1 MYPIFLEIKIKE
13 ELMKTKK
20 ILSVIYFSLIL
31 ILIAQSSNYAQISVV
46 VSSSSGEKLT
56 KNEVKEIF
64 SGVRLTWSNGSKIQ
78 VVDQS
83 ESQIGNKFY
92 EVFIGKSV
100 NQIRVQWTK
109 LVLSGQA
116 VAPIKAQNDDEV
128 KKNVSSKP
136 NAIGYI
142 STKSLDSS
150 VKEIFKIE

>member
-1 MYPIFLEIKIKE
+1 M
-13 ELMKTKK
+13 
-20 ILSVIYFSLIL
+20 
-31 ILIAQSSNYAQISVV
+31 
-46 VSSSSGEKLT
+46 
-56 KNEVKEIF
+56 KEIF

-92 EVFIGKSV
+92 DDFIGKSV

>member
-1 MYPIFLEIKIKE
+1 
-13 ELMKTKK
+13 MKTKK
-20 ILSVIYFSLIL
+20 IISVIYFSLI
-31 ILIAQSSNYAQISVV
+31 ILVIAQSSNYAQISVV

-92 EVFIGKSV
+92 DDFIGKSV

>member
-92 EVFIGKSV
+92 DDFIGKSV

>member
-92 EVFIGKSV
+92 EYFIGKSV

>member
-83 ESQIGNKFY
+83 EPQIGNKFY
-92 EVFIGKSV
+92 DDFIGKSV